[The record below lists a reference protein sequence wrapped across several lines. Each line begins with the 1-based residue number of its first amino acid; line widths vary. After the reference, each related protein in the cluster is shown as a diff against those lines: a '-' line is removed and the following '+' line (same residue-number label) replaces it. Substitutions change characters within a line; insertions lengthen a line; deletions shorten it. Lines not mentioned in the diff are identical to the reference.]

1 MASVVARVRPIIN
14 PPARDA
20 AVPSTDKPPLVP
32 GGTGLNV
39 VIKMGGDLD
48 NMPNS
53 DAKVSPKQQAKWLNA
68 IHQTFV
74 ETCEYGAYPRDT
86 RTKALLHPD
95 VTCGDTGHHSVEMY
109 GCPGTTSRLGN
120 SWDAN
125 EFGTKAADQ
134 RRVADEGGKG
144 VAKDLRRA
152 SMSSLLV
159 SFL

>member
-53 DAKVSPKQQAKWLNA
+53 DAKVSPKQQAK
-68 IHQTFV
+68 
-74 ETCEYGAYPRDT
+74 
-86 RTKALLHPD
+86 
-95 VTCGDTGHHSVEMY
+95 
-109 GCPGTTSRLGN
+109 
-120 SWDAN
+120 
-125 EFGTKAADQ
+125 
-134 RRVADEGGKG
+134 
-144 VAKDLRRA
+144 
-152 SMSSLLV
+152 
-159 SFL
+159 